1 MTTIRVIPCLDVHAG
16 RVVKGTKFLDLR
28 DQGDPVEL
36 AARYMKEGA
45 DELVFLDIT
54 ASHEERSTIVELAA
68 RVARQ
73 LFIPFTVGGGIR
85 SVEDAADIL
94 RQGADKVA
102 VNTAAIR
109 KPALITEIAER
120 FGRQAVVL
128 AMDVRR
134 EGEGSFG
141 VPPIQGAA
149 GGGSGVPPIQGALAE
164 GGYGV
169 PPIQN
174 TPAEGAS
181 PVPPIQNVP
190 PPSPRFT
197 VYATGGRERTE
208 LEAVE
213 WARKAE
219 ALGAGELL
227 VTSMDRDGTLD
238 GYDTELLRAIC
249 GAVRVPVIASGGA
262 GRPEHLVE
270 AARAGAD
277 AVLVASIVHDGT
289 YTIATLKDA
298 LADAGFPVR

>member
-1 MTTIRVIPCLDVHAG
+1 VTTIRVIPCLDVHAG

>member
-54 ASHEERSTIVELAA
+54 ASHEERNTIVELAA

-141 VPPIQGAA
+141 VPPIQ
-149 GGGSGVPPIQGALAE
+149 
-164 GGYGV
+164 
-169 PPIQN
+169 N

-181 PVPPIQNVP
+181 PVPPIQDVH

-270 AARAGAD
+270 AAKAGAD

-289 YTIATLKDA
+289 HTIATLKDA
-298 LADAGFPVR
+298 LGLAGFPVR

>member
-16 RVVKGTKFLDLR
+16 RVVKGTKFLNLR

-134 EGEGSFG
+134 EGEC
-141 VPPIQGAA
+141 
-149 GGGSGVPPIQGALAE
+149 
-164 GGYGV
+164 
-169 PPIQN
+169 
-174 TPAEGAS
+174 AS
-181 PVPPIQNVP
+181 PVPPIQDVP

-270 AARAGAD
+270 AATAGAD

>member
-1 MTTIRVIPCLDVHAG
+1 MTTVRVIPCLDVHAG

-36 AARYMKEGA
+36 GARYMKEGA

-54 ASHEERSTIVELAA
+54 ASHEERNTMVELAA

-85 SVEDAADIL
+85 SVEDASEVL

-109 KPALITEIAER
+109 NPALITEIAER

-134 EGEGSFG
+134 EGERPASQIGRERGFG
-141 VPPIQGAA
+141 VPSI
-149 GGGSGVPPIQGALAE
+149 
-164 GGYGV
+164 
-169 PPIQN
+169 
-174 TPAEGAS
+174 
-181 PVPPIQNVP
+181 
-190 PPSPRFT
+190 FT
-197 VYATGGRERTE
+197 VYATGGRERTD

-227 VTSMDRDGTLD
+227 VTSMDRDGTLG
-238 GYDTELLRAIC
+238 GYDIELLRAVS
-249 GAVRVPVIASGGA
+249 GAVSLPVIASGGA

-270 AARAGAD
+270 AAEAGAD

-289 YTIATLKDA
+289 YTIAMLKDTLA
-298 LADAGFPVR
+298 LAGLPVR

>member
-1 MTTIRVIPCLDVHAG
+1 MTTVRVIPCLDVHAG
-16 RVVKGTKFLDLR
+16 RVVKGTKFLNLR

-36 AARYMKEGA
+36 ASRYMEEGA

-54 ASHEERSTIVELAA
+54 ASHEERNTIVELAA

-85 SVEDAADIL
+85 SVEDASEIL

-109 KPALITEIAER
+109 RPALITEIAER

-128 AMDVRR
+128 AVDVRR
-134 EGEGSFG
+134 ETN
-141 VPPIQGAA
+141 PHAP
-149 GGGSGVPPIQGALAE
+149 
-164 GGYGV
+164 
-169 PPIQN
+169 
-174 TPAEGAS
+174 
-181 PVPPIQNVP
+181 
-190 PPSPRFT
+190 PRFT

-213 WARKAE
+213 WAREAE

-289 YTIATLKDA
+289 YSIATLKEA

>member
-54 ASHEERSTIVELAA
+54 ASHEERNTIVELAA

>member
-1 MTTIRVIPCLDVHAG
+1 MTTIRVIPCLDVDAG
-16 RVVKGTKFLDLR
+16 RVVKGTMFIDLR

-36 AARYMKEGA
+36 GARYMKEGA

-54 ASHEERSTIVELAA
+54 ASHERRNTTIELAA
-68 RVARQ
+68 RVARH

-85 SVEDAADIL
+85 SVEDAANIL

-109 KPALITEIAER
+109 RPALITEIAER

-134 EGEGSFG
+134 ESPTDADAYAVRAGSHW
-141 VPPIQGAA
+141 
-149 GGGSGVPPIQGALAE
+149 
-164 GGYGV
+164 
-169 PPIQN
+169 
-174 TPAEGAS
+174 
-181 PVPPIQNVP
+181 
-190 PPSPRFT
+190 T
-197 VYATGGRERTE
+197 VYATGGREPTR
-208 LEAVE
+208 LDAIQ
-213 WARKAE
+213 WAREAE

-238 GYDTELLRAIC
+238 GYDTALLRAVA
-249 GAVRVPVIASGGA
+249 GAVSVPVVASGGA

-270 AARAGAD
+270 AAKAGAD

-289 YTIATLKDA
+289 HTIAALKDA
-298 LADAGFPVR
+298 LAVAGFPVR

>member
-16 RVVKGTKFLDLR
+16 RVVKGTKFVNLR

-36 AARYMKEGA
+36 ASRYMKEGA

-54 ASHEERSTIVELAA
+54 ASHEKRNTMVELAA

-85 SVEDAADIL
+85 SVEEAAEVI

-109 KPALITEIAER
+109 RPALITEIAER

-134 EGEGSFG
+134 GSSSY
-141 VPPIQGAA
+141 A
-149 GGGSGVPPIQGALAE
+149 
-164 GGYGV
+164 
-169 PPIQN
+169 
-174 TPAEGAS
+174 
-181 PVPPIQNVP
+181 
-190 PPSPRFT
+190 PSRFA
-197 VYATGGRERTE
+197 VYETGGRVRTN

-213 WARKAE
+213 WAREAE

-249 GAVRVPVIASGGA
+249 GAVRIPVIASGGA

-270 AARAGAD
+270 AAKAGAA

-289 YTIATLKDA
+289 YTLSALKGA
-298 LADAGFPVR
+298 LALAGFPVR

>member
-1 MTTIRVIPCLDVHAG
+1 VTTIRVIPCLDVHAG

-54 ASHEERSTIVELAA
+54 ASHEERNTIVELAA

>member
-16 RVVKGTKFLDLR
+16 RVVKGTKFVDLR

-36 AARYMKEGA
+36 ASRYMEKGA

-54 ASHEERSTIVELAA
+54 ASHEKRDTMVELAA
-68 RVARQ
+68 HVARQ

-85 SVEDAADIL
+85 SVAEAADIL

-109 KPALITEIAER
+109 RPTLITEIAER

-134 EGEGSFG
+134 E
-141 VPPIQGAA
+141 
-149 GGGSGVPPIQGALAE
+149 
-164 GGYGV
+164 
-169 PPIQN
+169 
-174 TPAEGAS
+174 
-181 PVPPIQNVP
+181 
-190 PPSPRFT
+190 PSSYAPPRFA

-208 LEAVE
+208 LEAVA
-213 WARKAE
+213 WAREAE
-219 ALGAGELL
+219 ALGTGELL

-238 GYDTELLRAIC
+238 GYDAELLRAIC
-249 GAVRVPVIASGGA
+249 GAVSIPVIASGGA

-270 AARAGAD
+270 AAKAGAD
-277 AVLVASIVHDGT
+277 AVLVASIVHSGT
-289 YTIATLKDA
+289 YTIARLKDA
-298 LADAGFPVR
+298 LARAGFPVR